1 MQLGAMRVDAISDGT
16 FCVHP
21 KYFGGAVPAEARPE
35 FFGRDNL
42 AWLPIGC
49 FLVRTGERTVLVDA
63 GLGPDQDELPHGM
76 RLVGGQLFA
85 GLGALG
91 VGAADITDV
100 VITHFHTDHV
110 GWLFD
115 LASEPV
121 FPNAMIWYGAA
132 DWEYFVNGPGDMRPH
147 IRGGFL
153 THADRQRPLTDD
165 TTVAGGISAV
175 LTPGHTPGHLSV
187 SLASGNESLILLGD
201 AITCP
206 IQLSEP
212 AWHSYGDVDP
222 STADRTR
229 HRLWQQLRSTPGV
242 GAHFPALTTGEV
254 SAEQLWIEQSST
266 ARP

>member
-1 MQLGAMRVDAISDGT
+1 MQIGEIRVDAISDGT
-16 FCVHP
+16 FTVHP
-21 KYFGGAVPAEARPE
+21 KYFGDAVAEGARPE

-49 FLVRTGERTVLVDA
+49 FLIRTGERTILVDA

-76 RLVGGQLFA
+76 RLVGGQLFV

-91 VGAADITDV
+91 VGTGDITDV

-115 LASEPV
+115 LGSEPV

-132 DWEYFVNGPGDMRPH
+132 DWDYFVNGPGDIRPH
-147 IRGGFL
+147 IRDGFL
-153 THADRQRPLTDD
+153 THPDRQHPLTHDA
-165 TTVAGGISAV
+165 TVAGGVSAV
-175 LTPGHTPGHLSV
+175 LTPGHTPGHLC
-187 SLASGNESLILLGD
+187 LEIASGNESLLLLGD

-212 AWHSYGDVDP
+212 SWHSYGDIDP
-222 STADRTR
+222 STARRTR
-229 HRLWQQLRSTPGV
+229 QTLWQRLESIPGV
-242 GAHFPALTTGEV
+242 GAHFPAL
-254 SAEQLWIEQSST
+254 SAGMKDSGINWVTE
-266 ARP
+266 